1 MFRIES
7 VILCIMLFVI
17 SCNSGSHKNS
27 FPSNDVVSDS
37 IVAAIEN
44 MTCDDYYYEDT
55 IPFALPG
62 ESGDCPKNLVTYG
75 DSILISRIELFS
87 STSDEGAINWNKEIN
102 KVFTELQRYKTGIR
116 KYYPREVI
124 CKTLSDLQ
132 IELTYFIS
140 HGGDLNDN
148 TFNVFFRLIEQAVRF
163 CPDINLLSSVCSE
176 DHYLGT
182 LDFFRSYNYI
192 MYYSLIYR
200 KPDGQYG
207 VLSFKGNGSKITN
220 IRIIDN
226 TETYRRYLVSDE
238 SYDGYLSCTF
248 KVWVVDLYSD
258 GSTRVIVPSN
268 ANTVTSDWVKQTYNS
283 TVHSDTV
290 DYYLNPLYK
299 YSQIVYNPNY
309 IRWSFCNLKN
319 GIFYPVKNSKDIYL
333 DLDDNSANFRIQ

>member
-1 MFRIES
+1 MLRIES
-7 VILCIMLFVI
+7 VFLCIMLFLI
-17 SCNSGSHKNS
+17 SCNSGTQKNS
-27 FPSNDVVSDS
+27 FLSKALASDS
-37 IVAAIEN
+37 IDAVIED
-44 MTCDDYYYEDT
+44 MTYDDYFYEDT

-62 ESGDCPKNLVTYG
+62 ESLDCPNDLVAYG
-75 DSILISRIELFS
+75 DSLLSSIDLFS
-87 STSDEGAINWNKEIN
+87 SSSDKEIINWHKDIN
-102 KVFTELQRYKTGIR
+102 KAFTELQGYKTGR
-116 KYYPREVI
+116 KKYYPQEDI
-124 CKTLSDLQ
+124 CKILSDLQ

-148 TFNVFFRLIEQAVRF
+148 IFNVFFRLIEQAVRF
-163 CPDINLLSSVCSE
+163 CPDINLLSGVCSE
-176 DHYLGT
+176 DHNLGS
-182 LDFFRSYNYI
+182 LDFYKGYNYI

-207 VLSFKGNGSKITN
+207 VLSFKGNGNKITN
-220 IRIIDN
+220 IRIIDD
-226 TETYRRYLVSDE
+226 TETYRRYLVSVE
-238 SYDGYLSCTF
+238 SYDGYLSCSF

-283 TVHSDTV
+283 TVQGDTINH
-290 DYYLNPLYK
+290 YLNPLYK

-333 DLDDNSANFRIQ
+333 DLDDNSARFRIQ